1 MTTSAASPS
10 PESAAYFTHATLS
23 SALLLAAPRVSSQT
37 AMPPLSLC
45 VRADGEMTVKILDLV
60 QQACNYKQLKKGAN
74 EGARPGTTSRP
85 SGYNRLLA
93 SLVAPAATKT
103 LNRGIAELI
112 VMAAD
117 AEPLEILLHL
127 PLLCED
133 KVSQRLDRTPQAPLP
148 PLGRDW
154 I

>member
-1 MTTSAASPS
+1 MAEVNPK
-10 PESAAYFTHATLS
+10 AYP
-23 SALLLAAPRVSSQT
+23 LADAQLQVT
-37 AMPPLSLC
+37 
-45 VRADGEMTVKILDLV
+45 ILDLT

-74 EGARPGTTSRP
+74 E
-85 SGYNRLLA
+85 
-93 SLVAPAATKT
+93 ATKS
-103 LNRGIAELI
+103 LNRGIAEFVVL
-112 VMAAD
+112 AAD

>member
-74 EGARPGTTSRP
+74 E
-85 SGYNRLLA
+85 
-93 SLVAPAATKT
+93 ATKT
-103 LNRGIAELI
+103 LNRTFVQSAKRRSKAISGYAAFFLKRAIDRLLSIAPHSLHT
-112 VMAAD
+112 
-117 AEPLEILLHL
+117 HL
-127 PLLCED
+127 PPILWKC
-133 KVSQRLDRTPQAPLP
+133 
-148 PLGRDW
+148 
-154 I
+154 